1 MIDPLRG
8 RALAILREGRLT
20 VVYARTSRD
29 GGAVPDQLIVAVRS
43 SRDGGG
49 TYAIDFLDGVWTCT
63 CRDGAQ
69 NRPCAHM
76 EAARLVTGHH
86 NLAAV
91 RFA

>member
-1 MIDPLRG
+1 MPDPLRS

-20 VVYARTSRD
+20 VIYARNTGDSE
-29 GGAVPDQLIVAVRS
+29 PDQLVVAVRS

-49 TYAIDFLDGVWTCT
+49 TYAIDFLDGAWTCT

-86 NLAAV
+86 NLAAARV
-91 RFA
+91 A